1 MEYLN
6 TLYDWFLIF
15 AQIVTIASI
24 IAPITTWKGDDKFVA
39 KFRPLLDILAINTK
53 K

>member
-6 TLYDWFLIF
+6 TLYDWFIIF
-15 AQIVTIASI
+15 AQVVTIASI
-24 IAPITTWKGDDKFVA
+24 IAPLTTWKGDDRFVA